1 MPEGHAPIVCQSGW
15 FSPGRWHA
23 CGMETLILW
32 DVDHTLIENG
42 GVSKANYALA
52 FEILIGRRPEHP
64 AKTSGRTDVSIVAGI
79 LSDNGED
86 PTRFST
92 DEQLAALH
100 RAGDQN
106 RELLAERGH
115 ALPGAVE
122 ALKRF
127 RADSSLINSVLTGNI
142 EPNARTKLAAF
153 DLDRYVDFSV
163 GGFGAESAVRADLV
177 PVAQA
182 KAARRYDFNPVEDV
196 TVLIGDTHRD
206 IDAGLDGGARV
217 IAVATGGETVA
228 ELEAA
233 GAHVALPSLA
243 DLDALLESLD
253 AVRQLGPAQSATR

>member
-1 MPEGHAPIVCQSGW
+1 MG
-15 FSPGRWHA
+15 
-23 CGMETLILW
+23 TLILW

-52 FEILIGRRPEHP
+52 FEILIGRPPEHP

-86 PTRFST
+86 PTRFSIE
-92 DEQLAALH
+92 EQLAALH
-100 RAGDQN
+100 RAGDEN
-106 RELLAERGH
+106 RHLLAERGH

-122 ALKRF
+122 ALTHFK
-127 RADSSLINSVLTGNI
+127 ADSTLINSVLTGNI

-153 DLDRYVDFSV
+153 DLDQYVDFTV
-163 GGFGAESAVRADLV
+163 GGFGAESAVRSDLV

-182 KAARRYDFNPVEDV
+182 KAAERYHFDSAEDV

-217 IAVATGGETVA
+217 IAVATGGESVA
-228 ELEAA
+228 ELETA
-233 GAHVALPSLA
+233 GAHVALPGLA
-243 DLDALLESLD
+243 DLDALVAALA
-253 AVRQLGPAQSATR
+253 AVRQLGPAQPSSS